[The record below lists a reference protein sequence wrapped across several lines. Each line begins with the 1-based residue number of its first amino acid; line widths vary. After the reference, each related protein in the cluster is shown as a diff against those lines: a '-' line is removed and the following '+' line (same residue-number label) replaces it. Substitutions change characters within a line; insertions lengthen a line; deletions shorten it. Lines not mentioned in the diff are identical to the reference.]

1 MSLSPLCTHRPPLH
15 ASVTLPS
22 LPLQV
27 SAMALAMLRDWCRW
41 MGVNAHRS
49 LLILGIPDDCGDEEF
64 QKAVHAA
71 LWPLGRYRV
80 LGKVFRKELGSRV
93 ALVEFAQYLNRSLIP
108 RQIPGKGGP
117 WPVVFLPQAPDSES
131 QDRPDFP
138 AQPQRQA
145 GAGHAGV
152 ARAEGEAGAAG
163 ERGAEGT
170 VGATGEEGAVG
181 EERAEGVAGAASEE
195 GCEGEEEAAGE
206 AGAAGEEAAGVAG
219 PAGEEEAA
227 GEAGATDEEEAAGEA
242 GAAGE
247 EEADEAGAT
256 DEEEA
261 AGEAGAAAIAE
272 GGSWTQQWNQAQQP
286 VPENMAYGELRTFS
300 GMEEPDQEEESFES
314 WLDHAND
321 MLYTWRHVSERE
333 RRRRLVES
341 LGGPALELLCGL
353 LAENPDMPAQ
363 DCLAALVQAFG
374 DKDTCVTARLKFLT
388 CAQRPRETLFAYVM
402 RLEGL
407 LQSAVE
413 KGAFHPVIAD
423 QVRAR
428 QVLMRARPNEML
440 QNKLRRMRL
449 ERRPPGFV
457 GMLRLIRETEA
468 WEAGPARG
476 EQFQVEE
483 GASVDIGGL
492 AAAQAAPASEE
503 VAGGSAANED
513 AFRAAP
519 ALEVITEGTPAGA
532 DETEASPANEDT
544 AKPAPAN
551 VEKDLLLE
559 SRPRC
564 SSQSCS
570 NHAV

>member
-1 MSLSPLCTHRPPLH
+1 
-15 ASVTLPS
+15 
-22 LPLQV
+22 
-27 SAMALAMLRDWCRW
+27 MLRDWCRW

-152 ARAEGEAGAAG
+152 
-163 ERGAEGT
+163 
-170 VGATGEEGAVG
+170 
-181 EERAEGVAGAASEE
+181 
-195 GCEGEEEAAGE
+195 
-206 AGAAGEEAAGVAG
+206 
-219 PAGEEEAA
+219 
-227 GEAGATDEEEAAGEA
+227 
-242 GAAGE
+242 
-247 EEADEAGAT
+247 
-256 DEEEA
+256 
-261 AGEAGAAAIAE
+261 
-272 GGSWTQQWNQAQQP
+272 QWNQAQQP

-428 QVLMRARPNEML
+428 QVLMRARPNGML
-440 QNKLRRMRL
+440 QNKLRRM
-449 ERRPPGFV
+449 RPPGFV

-476 EQFQVEE
+476 EQFQAEE

-503 VAGGSAANED
+503 VAEGSAANED
-513 AFRAAP
+513 MKRGPPAMNECFPGAPGSLKSIHERAP
-519 ALEVITEGTPAGA
+519 PAGC
-532 DETEASPANEDT
+532 
-544 AKPAPAN
+544 
-551 VEKDLLLE
+551 
-559 SRPRC
+559 R
-564 SSQSCS
+564 
-570 NHAV
+570 